1 MTLSFFTSGRSV
13 LEWGCNCNKDCEHY
27 PIQKNINYE
36 HCEMLTSN
44 AVIQNDTNSVPICV
58 IQLRSITKNATSRLT
73 IDQIAQLARPWLA
86 TVTCIAGS
94 QLK

>member
-44 AVIQNDTNSVPICV
+44 AVIQNDGRL
-58 IQLRSITKNATSRLT
+58 LRMRPHESITKNATSRVT